1 MKDKGLPPSDFPPS
15 MIPYQWLLCTF
26 QITVGHSCI
35 QLLSCASNK
44 HSSSLTLLQHWRP
57 MAVRKGWSART
68 TNAKPS
74 PFITTCRVWAHTW
87 QCTNATMVISGYGL
101 IYLPKLHHSMPALEK
116 PPHCGCLLWE
126 LTSSSTYL
134 FACASVSWKK
144 KKVKWIGLV
153 ELSLDTLS
161 MNIYP
166 VIINMHSDNVH
177 PPSMQVET
185 GDS

>member
-144 KKVKWIGLV
+144 KKKSEVNRIGRALPWHP
-153 ELSLDTLS
+153 EHEHLS
-161 MNIYP
+161 
-166 VIINMHSDNVH
+166 SDH
-177 PPSMQVET
+177 KYAFWQCSSTQYASR
-185 GDS
+185 DRR